1 MENITEAL
9 AMGQYGIYVWP
20 SFIIAAFIIIIML
33 VLSLRSLKHAQKI
46 LCGLQKIKTG
56 KGYET

>member
-9 AMGQYGIYVWP
+9 AMGQYGMYVWP
-20 SFIIAAFIIIIML
+20 AFIIAAFIIIIML
-33 VLSLRSLKHAQKI
+33 ILSLRSLRRAQKT
-46 LCGLQKIKTG
+46 LSELQKIKSG